1 MEGEHNETADFDLTQ
16 FHQVFFEEAAEHLA
30 RMETLLVGIEPAAA
44 ETDDLD
50 AIFRTAHSLKG
61 GAAAFGFD
69 EMTALTHELESML
82 DKVRK
87 RELGLSGAM
96 VDVLLEA
103 GDMLK
108 LLIAC
113 YNGES
118 AAAEVPVAAMCSRI
132 RDCMAAAQPPSSSPR
147 PGVATAE
154 PAVQKPDGRALEVA
168 FTLAPASAG
177 IDLGHLQADL
187 ARLGTLAGWSPPPAG
202 EPTYHFR
209 LTTAGD
215 DANIIEVLAFVADPA
230 TITITAATPDTGTH
244 AGDEGPDN
252 AFFAAAMDLLTA
264 GAAKPGSDVGNA
276 DVRPAPAEPQRTAP
290 PAVATAV
297 PSPAPAA
304 RRDPAPA
311 AGAAESSSIRV
322 GIEKVDQL
330 INLVGE
336 LVITQAMLA
345 QQGERLDPVKHEK
358 LLQGLGQLERNTRNL
373 QESVMSVRMMP
384 IAMVFNRFPRVVR
397 DLAAKLEK
405 EVELRIEGEGTELD
419 KGLIEKISD
428 PLTHLVRNS
437 LDHGIE
443 APEKRRAAGKPAKGT
458 ILLRA
463 FHQGGNIVIEVADD
477 GAGLSREKIL
487 EKARARGLAV
497 DDGMPDPE
505 VWQLI
510 FEAGFSTADTVTDVS
525 GRGVGMDVVKRNI
538 QALGGRV
545 EIDSSPGLGA
555 RIAVRLPLTLAILDG
570 MSIGVG
576 DQTFIVALNHV
587 VESLQVS
594 TKDLRTVSGKGRVI
608 SVRGEYLPVLA
619 LHELFNIA
627 PKAADYDHGIMVIL
641 ESDGG
646 RAAFFVDELLGQ
658 HQVVIKSLETNY
670 RKVPGVS
677 GATIMGDGRVALI
690 LDVAGLV
697 KMSRH

>member
-1 MEGEHNETADFDLTQ
+1 MESERNETADFDLTQ

-30 RMETLLVGIEPAAA
+30 RMETLLVGIDSAAP
-44 ETDDLD
+44 ENDDLD

-69 EMTALTHELESML
+69 EMTELTHELESML

-87 RELGLSGAM
+87 HELGLSGAM

-108 LLIAC
+108 LLIAR
-113 YNGES
+113 YSGES
-118 AAAEVPVAAMCSRI
+118 AAAEVPVASMCARI
-132 RDCMAAAQPPSSSPR
+132 RECMAAAQPPSSSPR
-147 PGVATAE
+147 PSAAAFE
-154 PAVQKPDGRALEVA
+154 PVVQKSAGRALEVA
-168 FTLAPASAG
+168 FTLAPASAS
-177 IDLGHLQADL
+177 IDLGNLQADL
-187 ARLGTLAGWSPPPAG
+187 ARLGTLAGWSPPPSAG
-202 EPTYHFR
+202 APTYRFG
-209 LTTAGD
+209 LTTAANDGD
-215 DANIIEVLAFVADPA
+215 IIEALAFVADPA
-230 TITITAATPDTGTH
+230 TITITAVMPDAGAH
-244 AGDEGPDN
+244 ADDKGPDN
-252 AFFAAAMDLLTA
+252 AFFAAAMDLLTGSA
-264 GAAKPGSDVGNA
+264 DKTDGGTAKT
-276 DVRPAPAEPQRTAP
+276 DVRPASAAQQRTAP
-290 PAVATAV
+290 AAASVA
-297 PSPAPAA
+297 SPAPTV
-304 RRDPAPA
+304 RRDPAPVP
-311 AGAAESSSIRV
+311 GTAESSSIRV

-443 APEKRRAAGKPAKGT
+443 TPEKRRAAGKPARGT

-463 FHQGGNIVIEVADD
+463 FHQGGNIVIEVTDD
-477 GAGLSREKIL
+477 GAGLNREKIL

-497 DDGMPDPE
+497 DDGMPDQD

-576 DQTFIVALNHV
+576 DQIFIVALNHV

-608 SVRGEYLPVLA
+608 SVRGDYLPVLA
-619 LHELFNIA
+619 LHELFNIT

>member
-1 MEGEHNETADFDLTQ
+1 MMEGERNDTADFDLTQ
-16 FHQVFFEEAAEHLA
+16 FHQVFFEEAGEHLA
-30 RMETLLVGIEPAAA
+30 QMETLLVGFDPAAP
-44 ETDDLD
+44 ENTDLD

-61 GAAAFGFD
+61 GGAAFGFD
-69 EMTALTHELESML
+69 EMTELTHVLESML

-87 RELGLSGAM
+87 HELALSGAM

-113 YNGES
+113 YGGES
-118 AAAEVPVAAMCSRI
+118 AASEVPVAAMCARI
-132 RDCMAAAQPPSSSPR
+132 RECMAAAQPPSSSPR
-147 PGVATAE
+147 PSAAASE
-154 PAVQKPDGRALEVA
+154 PVVRKPAGRALEVA

-177 IDLGHLQADL
+177 IDLGNLQADL
-187 ARLGTLAGWSPPPAG
+187 ARFGTLAGWSPPAAAG
-202 EPTYHFR
+202 APTCRFR
-209 LTTAGD
+209 LTTAADDGD
-215 DANIIEVLAFVADPA
+215 IIEALAFVADPA
-230 TITITAATPDTGTH
+230 TITITAATSGTDAH
-244 AGDEGPDN
+244 AGGNGPDD
-252 AFFAAAMDLLTA
+252 AFFAAAMNLLTGSA
-264 GAAKPGSDVGNA
+264 GKASGGTASAAQRP
-276 DVRPAPAEPQRTAP
+276 PAPAAIP
-290 PAVATAV
+290 VA
-297 PSPAPAA
+297 SPAPAA

-311 AGAAESSSIRV
+311 PGTAESSSIRV

-397 DLAAKLEK
+397 DLAARLDK

-443 APEKRRAAGKPAKGT
+443 TPEKRRAAGKPAKGT

-477 GAGLSREKIL
+477 GAGLNREKIL
-487 EKARARGLAV
+487 EKARSRGLAV
-497 DDGMPDPE
+497 DDGMPDQD

-576 DQTFIVALNHV
+576 GQTFIVALNHV

-608 SVRGEYLPVLA
+608 SVRGDYLPVLA
-619 LHELFNIA
+619 LHELFNIT

>member
-1 MEGEHNETADFDLTQ
+1 MEGERSQSAEFDLTQ
-16 FHQVFFEEAAEHLA
+16 FHRVFFEEAAEHLA
-30 RMETLLVGIEPAAA
+30 RMETLLVEIDPAAPG
-44 ETDDLD
+44 TDDLD

-61 GAAAFGFD
+61 GGAAFGFD
-69 EMTALTHELESML
+69 EMTELTHELESML
-82 DKVRK
+82 DRVRK
-87 RELGLSGAM
+87 HELGLSGAM
-96 VDVLLEA
+96 IDVLLEA

-108 LLIAC
+108 LLITR
-113 YNGES
+113 YSGES
-118 AAAEVPVAAMCSRI
+118 DAADVPVAAMCARI
-132 RDCMAAAQPPSSSPR
+132 RDCMAAAQAPSPQPSAMP
-147 PGVATAE
+147 VTA
-154 PAVQKPDGRALEVA
+154 PAGRVLDVV
-168 FTLAPASAG
+168 FTLAAAGAG
-177 IDLGHLQADL
+177 IDLDNLQADL
-187 ARLGTLAGWSPPPAG
+187 ARLGTLVDWLQVPAAGAS
-202 EPTYHFR
+202 TYSFR
-209 LTTAGD
+209 LTTAAADSG
-215 DANIIEVLAFVADPA
+215 IIEALAFVADPA
-230 TITITAATPDTGTH
+230 TITIAVATPDTGTH
-244 AGDEGPDN
+244 AGGKSPDE
-252 AFFAAAMDLLTA
+252 AFFAAAMDLLT
-264 GAAKPGSDVGNA
+264 GSTDKTSGDTGNA
-276 DVRPAPAEPQRTAP
+276 GSGAVPTAQQRTA
-290 PAVATAV
+290 AAAATSIA
-297 PSPAPAA
+297 SPAPTAPTA
-304 RRDPAPA
+304 RRDPAP
-311 AGAAESSSIRV
+311 GTAESSSIRV

-397 DLAAKLEK
+397 DLAARLDKQ
-405 EVELRIEGEGTELD
+405 VELRIEGEGTELD

-443 APEKRRAAGKPAKGT
+443 TPAQRHAAGKPEKGT

-463 FHQGGNIVIEVADD
+463 FHQGGNIVIEVGDD
-477 GAGLSREKIL
+477 GAGLNRTKIL

-497 DDGMPDPE
+497 DDGTPDAD

-545 EIDSSPGLGA
+545 EIDSSPGRGA

-594 TKDLRTVSGKGRVI
+594 AKDLRTVSGKGRVI
-608 SVRGEYLPVLA
+608 SVRGDYLPVVA

-627 PKAADYDHGIMVIL
+627 PKAADYEHGVMVIL

-670 RKVPGVS
+670 RKVPGIS

-697 KMSRH
+697 RMSRH

>member
-1 MEGEHNETADFDLTQ
+1 
-16 FHQVFFEEAAEHLA
+16 
-30 RMETLLVGIEPAAA
+30 
-44 ETDDLD
+44 
-50 AIFRTAHSLKG
+50 
-61 GAAAFGFD
+61 
-69 EMTALTHELESML
+69 
-82 DKVRK
+82 
-87 RELGLSGAM
+87 
-96 VDVLLEA
+96 
-103 GDMLK
+103 
-108 LLIAC
+108 
-113 YNGES
+113 
-118 AAAEVPVAAMCSRI
+118 
-132 RDCMAAAQPPSSSPR
+132 
-147 PGVATAE
+147 
-154 PAVQKPDGRALEVA
+154 
-168 FTLAPASAG
+168 
-177 IDLGHLQADL
+177 
-187 ARLGTLAGWSPPPAG
+187 
-202 EPTYHFR
+202 
-209 LTTAGD
+209 
-215 DANIIEVLAFVADPA
+215 
-230 TITITAATPDTGTH
+230 
-244 AGDEGPDN
+244 
-252 AFFAAAMDLLTA
+252 
-264 GAAKPGSDVGNA
+264 
-276 DVRPAPAEPQRTAP
+276 
-290 PAVATAV
+290 
-297 PSPAPAA
+297 
-304 RRDPAPA
+304 
-311 AGAAESSSIRV
+311 
-322 GIEKVDQL
+322 
-330 INLVGE
+330 
-336 LVITQAMLA
+336 
-345 QQGERLDPVKHEK
+345 
-358 LLQGLGQLERNTRNL
+358 
-373 QESVMSVRMMP
+373 
-384 IAMVFNRFPRVVR
+384 
-397 DLAAKLEK
+397 
-405 EVELRIEGEGTELD
+405 
-419 KGLIEKISD
+419 
-428 PLTHLVRNS
+428 
-437 LDHGIE
+437 
-443 APEKRRAAGKPAKGT
+443 
-458 ILLRA
+458 
-463 FHQGGNIVIEVADD
+463 GNIVIEVADD